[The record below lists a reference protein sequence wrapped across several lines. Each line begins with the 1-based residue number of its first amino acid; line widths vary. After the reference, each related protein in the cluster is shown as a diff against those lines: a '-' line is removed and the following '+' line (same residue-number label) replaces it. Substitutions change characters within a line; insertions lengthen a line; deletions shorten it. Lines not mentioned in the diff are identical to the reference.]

1 MRTHSNKLF
10 ETSNTIIPK
19 TMKHLGLLTEFKK
32 YRIFYYWED
41 IVGKDLAK
49 NIIPQK
55 IKFSV
60 LYVYTYSSVWA
71 NSFQYLKLDIIA
83 KINKFLQYNLIKDIQ
98 FTRFKREKINISP
111 IMEQKVN
118 LGKYLNKVS
127 INNADL
133 EYINERLINVKNK
146 DLRLKLKEVY
156 IKGLQLQKLKEQYG
170 WNTCSKCGRLKP
182 PQDKLCYSCMR
193 ELNQEKE
200 QQIID
205 ILLEVPWAKYPEII
219 KYVDC
224 DLPMVNKVRLR
235 LVQSLASR
243 LKPNVDYRENYY
255 SMQAKTVAMIY
266 KSIPPDKLNNNILKE
281 IFKELR
287 FDTAWWSKHNK

>member
-19 TMKHLGLLTEFKK
+19 TMKHLGLLKEFKK
-32 YRIFYYWED
+32 YKIFYCWED

-49 NIIPQK
+49 NIIPQE

-71 NSFQYLKLDIIA
+71 NSFQYLKMEIID
-83 KINKFLQYNLIKDIQ
+83 KINDFLEYKLIKDIQ
-98 FTRFKREKINISP
+98 FTRFKKQKINISP

-118 LGKYLNKVS
+118 LGKYLTKVP
-127 INNADL
+127 IEHNDL
-133 EYINERLINVKNK
+133 MYIDEKLINVDDGK
-146 DLRLKLKEVY
+146 LRQKLKEVY
-156 IKGLQLQKLKEQYG
+156 IKSMQLQKLKEKYG
-170 WNTCSKCGRLKP
+170 WNNCPKCGRLKP
-182 PQDKLCYSCMR
+182 PQDKYCNSCLR
-193 ELNQEKE
+193 EIEQEKE

-205 ILLEVPWAKYPEII
+205 ILLEVPWAKYPEIA

-224 DLPMVNKVRLR
+224 TLPMVNKVRLR
-235 LVQSLASR
+235 LVQSLASK
-243 LKPNVDYRENYY
+243 LKPNVDYRQNYY
-255 SMQAKTVAMIY
+255 SMQAKNVAMIY
-266 KSIPPDKLNNNILKE
+266 KSIPPNKLSEGILQE

-287 FDTAWWSKHNK
+287 FDTAWWSK

>member
-19 TMKHLGLLTEFKK
+19 TMKHLGLLNEFKK
-32 YRIFYYWED
+32 YKIFYCWED

-49 NIIPQK
+49 NIIPQE

-71 NSFQYLKLDIIA
+71 NSFQYLKMEIID
-83 KINKFLQYNLIKDIQ
+83 KINDFLEFKLIKDIQ
-98 FTRFKREKINISP
+98 FTRFKKQKINISP

-118 LGKYLNKVS
+118 LGKYLIKVP
-127 INNADL
+127 IEYKDL
-133 EYINERLINVKNK
+133 VHIDEKLINVEDEN
-146 DLRLKLKEVY
+146 LRQKLKEVY
-156 IKGLQLQKLKEQYG
+156 IKSLQLQKLKEKYG
-170 WNTCSKCGRLKP
+170 WNNCPKCGRLKS
-182 PQDKLCYSCMR
+182 PQNKYCNSCLR
-193 ELNQEKE
+193 EIEQEKE

-205 ILLEVPWAKYPEII
+205 ILLEVPWAKYPEIA

-224 DLPMVNKVRLR
+224 TLPMVNKVRMR
-235 LVQSLASR
+235 LVQSLASK
-243 LKPNVDYRENYY
+243 LKPNVDYRKNYY

-266 KSIPPDKLNNNILKE
+266 KSIPPNKLSEGILQE

-287 FDTAWWSKHNK
+287 FDTAWWSK